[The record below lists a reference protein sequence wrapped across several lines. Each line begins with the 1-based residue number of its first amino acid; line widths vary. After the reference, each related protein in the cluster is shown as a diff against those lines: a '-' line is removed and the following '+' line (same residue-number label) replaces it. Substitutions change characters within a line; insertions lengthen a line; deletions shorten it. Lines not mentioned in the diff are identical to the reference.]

1 MGDIIGIGDTIMEF
15 LSKTGILLPVVA
27 LSNMVRD
34 FLCFKELVSWAEG
47 RISLRHKAALLCIPN

>member
-1 MGDIIGIGDTIMEF
+1 MEF
-15 LSKTGILLPVVA
+15 LSKTDILLPVVA